1 MKDFKLSHIHRI
13 RLKSKKYRY
22 VAEIFEDHVSEI
34 QSERQRTAKKRQK
47 VLGTVCDAQ
56 RNQEAVEELMDS
68 FNPKAEQEAEE
79 FIEIEQ
85 EREEVLTEKKLLSGE
100 IVKPKTKKKGKKKN
114 NKVAIVIIVIILI
127 AFLAIFF
134 LTKYGFNFNLG

>member
-1 MKDFKLSHIHRI
+1 M
-13 RLKSKKYRY
+13 
-22 VAEIFEDHVSEI
+22 
-34 QSERQRTAKKRQK
+34 
-47 VLGTVCDAQ
+47 GTVCDAQ

-85 EREEVLTEKKLLSGE
+85 EREKVLTEKKLLSGE
-100 IVKPKTKKKGKKKN
+100 IAKPKKKKKDKKKN
-114 NKVAIVIIVIILI
+114 NKVAIVIIVIII

-134 LTKYGFNFNLG
+134 LTKYGYNFNLG